1 MRMWCG
7 TVHGRWSWPAL
18 CFSLKETTKR
28 QLLIDSSFQTQSY
41 SHLEESER
49 KKPVRLTHAI
59 PGESKT
65 LEYESNLTLEQ
76 SDVAKKG
83 KGFVKSHKRDTR
95 RSMRCHPDH
104 TCMCPHLTVLQ

>member
-7 TVHGRWSWPAL
+7 TVHGRWSWPTL

-28 QLLIDSSFQTQSY
+28 QLLIDSSFQTQSF
-41 SHLEESER
+41 SGLSAILILR

-65 LEYESNLTLEQ
+65 LEYESTLTLEQ
-76 SDVAKKG
+76 SDVA
-83 KGFVKSHKRDTR
+83 S
-95 RSMRCHPDH
+95 SMISA
-104 TCMCPHLTVLQ
+104 TWE